1 MKKLFLSLTISLMCC
16 AYCFA
21 QEAPVQQSQL
31 PREAKTFLKEHFKS
45 KFHHAVKD
53 VDGRVITYEVVL
65 NDNTEI
71 EFDESGRWIEV
82 DGKNKPIPTSF
93 IQKQTLDYVKI
104 NNPKESVVKIER
116 SVSGYELELSNGV
129 DLKFDAMGTFVKVN

>member
-1 MKKLFLSLTISLMCC
+1 MLVLYISLLCC
-16 AYCFA
+16 VNSLA
-21 QEAPVQQSQL
+21 QEAPVEQSQL

-71 EFDESGRWIEV
+71 EFDESGRWTEV
-82 DGKNKPIPTSF
+82 DGKNKAIPTTF
-93 IQKQTLDYVKI
+93 MQKQTLDYVKI
-104 NNPKESVVKIER
+104 NNPKEAIVKIER
-116 SVSGYELELSNGV
+116 SDSGYELELSNGV
-129 DLKFDAMGTFVKVN
+129 DLKFDAMGTFVKVD

>member
-1 MKKLFLSLTISLMCC
+1 MKTMILALCTSLLCCLSS
-16 AYCFA
+16 FA
-21 QEAPVQQSQL
+21 QEAPVEQSQL
-31 PREAKTFLKEHFKS
+31 PREAKNFLKEHFKS

-71 EFDESGRWIEV
+71 DFDDSGRWMEV
-82 DGKNKPIPTSF
+82 DGKNKAIPTSF

-104 NNPKESVVKIER
+104 NNPKEAIVKIER
-116 SVSGYELELSNGV
+116 SDSGYDVELSNGV
-129 DLKFDAMGTFVKVN
+129 DLKFDAMGTFVKVD